1 MNSLTKNEFITGVQ
15 DSKNETITFEEE
27 RKQQ

>member
-1 MNSLTKNEFITGVQ
+1 MIRKNYEFITGVQ
-15 DSKNETITFEEE
+15 NGKNETITFEEE